1 MVRVKFLAQGHN
13 TMAQPGLKPNSLH
26 SEWKVGRWS
35 LYPQHFIRLSWHCA
49 HLVSF
54 IFNEELEQKGTLVA
68 NWRTGDGMPIH
79 CKVPPPPPQQFIR
92 LSWHCVHLVSF
103 IFNEE
108 LEQKGTIVANWS
120 TGDGMP
126 IHCKVTPQHFIG
138 LSWLFHY
145 PFILLGGEREALWEC
160 FSQEHNTMNH
170 PGPEPRHLD
179 PNFRALI
186 ITPLHLSPPFRVQ
199 HTYYQANAC
208 KTQRAILKIFL

>member
-68 NWRTGDGMPIH
+68 NWSIGDGMPIH
-79 CKVPPPPPQQFIR
+79 CKVTPPPPQQFIR

-126 IHCKVTPQHFIG
+126 IHCKVTPQHLIG
-138 LSWLFHY
+138 LSWLFLY
-145 PFILLGGEREALWEC
+145 PFILLGGEKERHCENA
-160 FSQEHNTMNH
+160 FPKNTTQWPIQVLN
-170 PGPEPRHLD
+170 PDILTQFPEP
-179 PNFRALI
+179 
-186 ITPLHLSPPFRVQ
+186 
-199 HTYYQANAC
+199 
-208 KTQRAILKIFL
+208 

>member
-1 MVRVKFLAQGHN
+1 MGCQSIA
-13 TMAQPGLKPNSLH
+13 
-26 SEWKVGRWS
+26 
-35 LYPQHFIRLSWHCA
+35 RL
-49 HLVSF
+49 
-54 IFNEELEQKGTLVA
+54 
-68 NWRTGDGMPIH
+68 
-79 CKVPPPPPQQFIR
+79 PPPPPQHFIR

-108 LEQKGTIVANWS
+108 LEQKGTLVANWS

-138 LSWLFHY
+138 LSWLFLY

-160 FSQEHNTMNH
+160 FSQEHNTMTH

-179 PNFRALI
+179 PISRALI
-186 ITPLHLSPPFRVQ
+186 ITPPHLSPPFRVQ

-208 KTQRAILKIFL
+208 KNPKSNPENLFVNAAAGILKSW